1 MLLPNMK
8 TAYFVL
14 PFTAILL
21 APATRGATIWNSAP
35 LSFTKAPLADW
46 TLPANQDH
54 ITNNVWLTR
63 AATQGIFNIAAEASY
78 AHNISPVDTEWTYGT
93 TANYSSLIYK
103 PWEGWHSNNPPATVG
118 QNAVVHL
125 ISDDIYIDIKFDSW
139 GSSAGAGFAYT
150 RATAPVPEPGSL
162 SLLASGILLFS
173 ARRRR

>member
-1 MLLPNMK
+1 MK
-8 TAYFVL
+8 TAHFVPPL
-14 PFTAILL
+14 TAILL
-21 APATRGATIWNSAP
+21 AFSIAPTARGATIWNGAP
-35 LSFTKAPLADW
+35 ISFTKAPLVDW
-46 TLPANQDH
+46 TLPANQDR

-125 ISDDIYIDIKFDSW
+125 
-139 GSSAGAGFAYT
+139 G
-150 RATAPVPEPGSL
+150 
-162 SLLASGILLFS
+162 LLNKY
-173 ARRRR
+173 